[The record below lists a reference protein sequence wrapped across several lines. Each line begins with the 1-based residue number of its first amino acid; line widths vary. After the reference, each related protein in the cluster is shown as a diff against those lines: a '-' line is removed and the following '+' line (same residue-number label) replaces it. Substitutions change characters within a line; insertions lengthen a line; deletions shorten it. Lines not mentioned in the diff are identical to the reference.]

1 MERGVVVSTSKAPAR
16 IAGMFDSIAHRYDRL
31 NHLLSVGLDRRWRAR
46 AVRELALTGAENV
59 LDMCTGTADLA
70 VEAVTSP
77 AGRARDVVGVDFA
90 GEMLRLGLVKIR
102 KAGLADR
109 IHLVRGDATNVPLPD
124 ARFDASMVAF
134 GIRNVL
140 DPAHAIREFAR
151 VLKPGGRLAVLEFG
165 FPRIPGITAA
175 YRWYFKSLLPRVGR
189 LISKH
194 GDAYSYLPASV
205 EQFPSPEAFAA
216 LLTHNGFA
224 SVRTVSLTF
233 GIVYLYVATKAR

>member
-1 MERGVVVSTSKAPAR
+1 MVSTSREPAR
-16 IAGMFDSIAHRYDRL
+16 IAAMFDSIARRYDTL
-31 NHLLSVGLDRRWRAR
+31 NHLLSVGLDKRWRAR
-46 AVRELALTGAENV
+46 AVRELALTGNEAV

-70 VEAVTSP
+70 VEAVTTS
-77 AGRARDVVGVDFA
+77 GGQARDVVGVDFA
-90 GEMLRLGLVKIR
+90 GEMLRLGLAKVR
-102 KAGLADR
+102 KAGLSDR
-109 IHLVRGDATNVPLPD
+109 IHLVRGDATNIPFAD
-124 ARFDASMVAF
+124 GHFDAAMVAF

-140 DPAHAIREFAR
+140 DPSRATREFAR

-165 FPRIPGITAA
+165 FPRIPGINAA

-189 LISKH
+189 LVSKH

-205 EQFPSPEAFAA
+205 EQFPSPEAFAT

-233 GIVYLYVATKAR
+233 GIVYLYVVTKTPGD